1 MVMVPGLVSLRW
13 PGLLPGRGGM
23 CWIWSRRGC
32 LRGRGEV
39 VLSRWAGLRPM
50 REHRSLFMLRL
61 AMVVEGRVLT
71 SETMVGPVMAA
82 EHRMVGLRVIM
93 GVDHHMVPAARPRTP
108 AVVEPRMVAVGPR
121 VLTSETMV
129 GPGMAAGH
137 RMAGRRVSMV
147 AGLVMCRSRRAGR
160 GRGVPR
166 MRTACRVIILPGR
179 AIVGVSREVMFLG
192 LLGRNRMLTSR
203 NGLTG
208 VLVTGRVQRAVGTIS
223 IGLVLMP
230 VILPNPEPTPHP
242 TTIRVGTSIPMW
254 MKTLPGIGV
263 LMWMSIRVGIGV
275 LMWMKILAG
284 VSIPVTGLMVV
295 TMVWM
300 IIVIRMRVL
309 VLVVMG
315 RIMGDRVRETIR

>member
-1 MVMVPGLVSLRW
+1 
-13 PGLLPGRGGM
+13 
-23 CWIWSRRGC
+23 
-32 LRGRGEV
+32 
-39 VLSRWAGLRPM
+39 
-50 REHRSLFMLRL
+50 MLRL
-61 AMVVEGRVLT
+61 AMGVEGRVLT

-93 GVDHHMVPAARPRTP
+93 VARRVSMGVDHHMVPAARPRTPAVVEPRMVPAARPRTP

-129 GPGMAAGH
+129 GPGMGVDH
-137 RMAGRRVSMV
+137 RMAGRRVITVAHRASMV
-147 AGLVMCRSRRAGR
+147 AGLVMCRSRRAGH

-203 NGLTG
+203 IRLTG

-223 IGLVLMP
+223 SGLVLMP
-230 VILPNPEPTPHP
+230 VTLPNPEPTPHP
-242 TTIRVGTSIPMW
+242 TTIRAGTSIPMW

-263 LMWMSIRVGIGV
+263 LMWMKTLPGIGV
-275 LMWMKILAG
+275 LMWMKTLPG

-315 RIMGDRVRETIR
+315 RIMGHRVQETIR

>member
-23 CWIWSRRGC
+23 CWIWSRRGYR
-32 LRGRGEV
+32 RGRGKV

-50 REHRSLFMLRL
+50 REHRSLFMLRP
-61 AMVVEGRVLT
+61 AMVEEGRALT

-82 EHRMVGLRVIM
+82 DHHMVGLRVIMVARRVSM

-129 GPGMAAGH
+129 GPVMGVDHHMV
-137 RMAGRRVSMV
+137 GRRVIMV
-147 AGLVMCRSRRAGR
+147 AGLVMCRSRRLGR

-166 MRTACRVIILPGR
+166 MRTACRVIVLPGQ

-192 LLGRNRMLTSR
+192 LLGRNRMLILR
-203 NGLTG
+203 NRLTG
-208 VLVTGRVQRAVGTIS
+208 VLVTGRVRRGVGTMLS
-223 IGLVLMP
+223 GLVLMP
-230 VILPNPEPTPHP
+230 VILPNPEPVPHP

-254 MKTLPGIGV
+254 M
-263 LMWMSIRVGIGV
+263 SSRVGIGV
-275 LMWMKILAG
+275 LMWMKALPG
-284 VSIPVTGLMVV
+284 VSIPVMGVVTGLMV
-295 TMVWM
+295 
-300 IIVIRMRVL
+300 
-309 VLVVMG
+309 
-315 RIMGDRVRETIR
+315 

>member
-1 MVMVPGLVSLRW
+1 
-13 PGLLPGRGGM
+13 
-23 CWIWSRRGC
+23 
-32 LRGRGEV
+32 
-39 VLSRWAGLRPM
+39 M

-61 AMVVEGRVLT
+61 A
-71 SETMVGPVMAA
+71 
-82 EHRMVGLRVIM
+82 
-93 GVDHHMVPAARPRTP
+93 
-108 AVVEPRMVAVGPR
+108 MVAVGPR

-129 GPGMAAGH
+129 GPVMGVDH
-137 RMAGRRVSMV
+137 RMAGRRGITVVHRASMV

-166 MRTACRVIILPGR
+166 MRTTCRVIVLPGQ

-242 TTIRVGTSIPMW
+242 TTTRVGTSIPMW

-263 LMWMSIRVGIGV
+263 LMWMSSRVGIGV

-309 VLVVMG
+309 VLAVMG